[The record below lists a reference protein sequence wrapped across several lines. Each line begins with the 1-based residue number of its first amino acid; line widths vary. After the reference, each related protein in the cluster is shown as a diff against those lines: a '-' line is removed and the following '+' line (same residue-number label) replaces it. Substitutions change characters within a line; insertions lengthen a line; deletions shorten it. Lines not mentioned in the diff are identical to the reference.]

1 MKEAITRQIKLMTD
15 LEMLTPK
22 DLATALKACSTEK
35 LLPHLLDLES
45 KFHARMLER
54 AHKIFLTRN
63 DQGKDDYE
71 DLLKE
76 FEEVLGI

>member
-1 MKEAITRQIKLMTD
+1 
-15 LEMLTPK
+15 
-22 DLATALKACSTEK
+22 
-35 LLPHLLDLES
+35 
-45 KFHARMLER
+45 MLER